1 MTIRNRK
8 PYIVATAGLV
18 IVTLS
23 DMAAAQSSSLSS
35 SSEPV
40 NNAAAT
46 QLISTTTISQML
58 TISSAI
64 SARVLSSGGPVA
76 LAGSGQRYGMAAGA
90 MGNKLNVWGNIA
102 DDSNKYSSGGN
113 RFNAKATSATFG
125 ADYGLTPAISAG
137 LSAAFDRGTGDRGAN
152 SNYTSGGY
160 TLAPYA
166 SWLISKELSL
176 DAIAGWGKGTL
187 DSANNVSS
195 DSTRFFYGTNLNYVR
210 WVGNLQYAGKLSYL
224 HGEEKYGDTK
234 TAGTTNANTAT
245 TNKIDQWR
253 FGAQVGYWM
262 SGFMPFAGVSYVSD
276 RRSVSNLGGA
286 TDPTS
291 DLGKTAW
298 LATVGVNL
306 ISTRNSL
313 TGGIVFNTE
322 MGRSHSKRDTV
333 MANINYRF

>member
-1 MTIRNRK
+1 MTIRNTK
-8 PYIVATAGLV
+8 PYIVATTGLV

-23 DMAAAQSSSLSS
+23 EMAAAQSASLSS
-35 SSEPV
+35 SEPA
-40 NNAAAT
+40 NTAAAT

-58 TISSAI
+58 TISNAI
-64 SARVLSSGGPVA
+64 SARVLSTGGPVA
-76 LAGSGQRYGMAAGA
+76 MAGNGQSFGMAAGA
-90 MGNKLNVWGNIA
+90 MGNKVNVWGNIS
-102 DDSNKYSSGGN
+102 DDNNKYSSGAI
-113 RFNAKATSATFG
+113 RFNTKATSATFG
-125 ADYGLTPAISAG
+125 ADYAVTQTISAG
-137 LSAAFDRGTGDRGAN
+137 LSAAFDRGTGDRGPG

-166 SWLISKELSL
+166 SWLINKEFSL

-187 DSANNVSS
+187 DSANSVSG
-195 DSTRFFYGTNLNYVR
+195 DSTRLFYGTNLNYVR

-234 TAGTTNANTAT
+234 TAGATNANTAT

-253 FGAQVGYWM
+253 LGAQVGYWM
-262 SGFMPFAGVSYVSD
+262 NGFLPFAGASYVSD

-286 TDPTS
+286 TDPTG

-306 ISTRNSL
+306 ISTKNNL

-322 MGRSHSKRDTV
+322 MGRSHSKRDTI